1 MTTQR
6 ARPGPDPMPS
16 EERTGWVV
24 RVYFTAADRERV
36 YAAAGR
42 AGVGYSEYCRT
53 AVLATLP
60 PPAEEG

>member
-1 MTTQR
+1 MTTRR
-6 ARPGPDPMPS
+6 ARPGPDPTPPEARVRS
-16 EERTGWVV
+16 EI

-42 AGVGYSEYCRT
+42 AGVSYSEYCRT

-60 PPAEEG
+60 PPAEEE